1 MIDGQPEIF
10 TKPILDH
17 LNKKV
22 SAPDLRK
29 DRQIAL
35 FEELLKPKY
44 SVNGFKTK
52 DLKYI
57 LKDHFRN
64 SAQIRY
70 ELKKLIVRDVVKK
83 QKKINHFISL
93 QKKDGTGYG
102 FQFHQNDILKI
113 Q

>member
-1 MIDGQPEIF
+1 MIDGEPEIF

-29 DRQIAL
+29 DRQVAL

-44 SVNGFKTK
+44 SVNGFKTR
-52 DLKYI
+52 DLKCI
-57 LKDHFRN
+57 QKGHFRN

-70 ELKKLIVRDVVKK
+70 ELKKLIARDVVKSEK
-83 QKKINHFISL
+83 TEKTI
-93 QKKDGTGYG
+93 
-102 FQFHQNDILKI
+102 IL
-113 Q
+113 